1 MKIHEGFAEIADR
14 FDVLMRT
21 ACFGTAGVSFPAVWR

>member
-14 FDVLMRT
+14 FDVLLVD
-21 ACFGTAGVSFPAVWR
+21 AYGVFCPAVWR